1 MELNS
6 RISKHKFL
14 FILLGALMAS
24 APLNIYL
31 AFNWT
36 AAFVFLLFFI
46 PMLGIKAKFLRNI
59 LAAIFFGYY
68 ISAMIAMLL
77 AILYY

>member
-6 RISKHKFL
+6 RMIKHKFY
-14 FILLGALMAS
+14 FILLGTLMAS

-31 AFNWT
+31 SFKWT
-36 AAFVFLLFFI
+36 AAFIFFLLFI
-46 PMLGIKAKFLRNI
+46 PMLGIKAKFSRNI

-68 ISAMIAMLL
+68 ISAMLAILL